1 MGSKLLVDVRVFV
14 SSCLALACD
23 KCQGGLLGTV
33 GILGVIGCQK
43 RLRVGEQRLRGALGV
58 RGNDS
63 ESCHLQSLGLVTPL
77 LQDLTFAG
85 CIILSLGP
93 SPHELRFFH
102 LSGKDT
108 QPCLAGSG
116 PLSG

>member
-1 MGSKLLVDVRVFV
+1 MTSAKVA
-14 SSCLALACD
+14 S
-23 KCQGGLLGTV
+23 GTV
-33 GILGVIGCQK
+33 GVLGVIGCQK
-43 RLRVGEQRLRGALGV
+43 RLSVGEQRLRGALVV

-63 ESCHLQSLGLVTPL
+63 ESCHLQPLGPVTPS
-77 LQDLTFAG
+77 LQDLTFTAG

-116 PLSG
+116 PLSR